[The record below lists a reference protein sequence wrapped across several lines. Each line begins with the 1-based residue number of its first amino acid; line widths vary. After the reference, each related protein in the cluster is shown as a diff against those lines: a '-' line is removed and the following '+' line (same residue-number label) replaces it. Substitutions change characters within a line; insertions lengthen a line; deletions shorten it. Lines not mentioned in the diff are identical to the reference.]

1 MPIFSHLV
9 PRGEA
14 RSIDWRAIE
23 DAFDWFRALD
33 GCPQDPVFHAE
44 GDVKR
49 HTRLVMEALVA
60 DPTWGSR
67 CDEECAVL
75 FWAALLHDV
84 AKPQTTRI
92 DDNARVA
99 SPGHAWRGQ
108 IMARQILWRMGAPY
122 LLREQICHLITHHQ
136 VPLHPLDLD
145 DPERR
150 IHAISYQTR
159 CDLLAALA
167 RADVIGRVCPD
178 HGRLL
183 DNVALFQEMAR
194 EEGCLS
200 TPKIFPSSHS
210 RFLYFRKPGRSPTYE
225 AYDDW
230 QGAATL
236 LSGLPTAGKDRWLA
250 KHSGDRV
257 IVSLDEIR
265 SELNV
270 VPTASQGPIVAA
282 ARDRARVALRA
293 GAPLIWNATNLS
305 RDIRRGLIDL
315 FADYRAR
322 ASIIYFET
330 SATEVRRRNAE
341 RERPVTERA
350 MARMLEHWAPPDLT
364 ECHDLQ
370 VLLT

>member
-1 MPIFSHLV
+1 MEMFSNFV
-9 PRGEA
+9 PKGKA
-14 RSIDWRAIE
+14 LSIDWCAIE

-44 GDVKR
+44 GDVNR
-49 HTRLVMEALVA
+49 HTRLVTEALVA
-60 DPTWGSR
+60 EPTWGSR
-67 CDEECAVL
+67 GDGERAML

-84 AKPQTTRI
+84 AKPETTRT
-92 DDNARVA
+92 DDNARVK
-99 SPGHAWRGQ
+99 SPGHARRGQ

-136 VPLHPLDLD
+136 VPLHLWDRD

-159 CDLLAALA
+159 CDLLVALA
-167 RADVIGRVCPD
+167 RADVMGRVCPD
-178 HGRLL
+178 HDRLL
-183 DNVALFQEMAR
+183 DNVALFQEIAR

-200 TPKIFPSSHS
+200 TPKVFPSPHS

-225 AYDDW
+225 AFDDW

-257 IVSLDEIR
+257 VVSLDELR
-265 SELNV
+265 NELNIE
-270 VPTASQGPIVAA
+270 PTASQGPIVTV
-282 ARDRARVALRA
+282 ARGRARAALRA

-305 RDIRRGLIDL
+305 RDIRRRLIDL
-315 FADYRAR
+315 FADYRAKV
-322 ASIIYFET
+322 SMIYFET
-330 SATEVRRRNAE
+330 SAAEAHRRNAE
-341 RERPVTERA
+341 RERPVPERA
-350 MARMLEHWAPPDLT
+350 MARMLEHWEPPDLT
-364 ECHDLQ
+364 ECHDLEI
-370 VLLT
+370 LFT